1 MKIYISTQEYKK
13 QIQYTILGEILTF
26 LFRYCSRLVS
36 PTIKIYL
43 RMTDMSYFLQV
54 PSLMVNF
61 LKFSLTLFLPY
72 NTQHFTLY
80 TLDKMNTHNNI
91 KFFNVAFPH
100 R

>member
-26 LFRYCSRLVS
+26 LFRHCSRLVS

-61 LKFSLTLFLPY
+61 LKFSLTLFFTLQYP
-72 NTQHFTLY
+72 TLY
-80 TLDKMNTHNNI
+80 TVHFRQDEHSQQHQI
-91 KFFNVAFPH
+91 F
-100 R
+100 